1 MPIHRLA
8 LLGILPLALTACQLL
23 PPREVTPEAA
33 PTPPRLPFDE
43 PAPVETELDADLV
56 YSYLVAEVAAQ
67 RGELQLAFRHY
78 LHAAIVAGNA
88 YAAERATRIAVYLQD
103 LEGAQR
109 AARRWVALAP
119 NGQDARMSL
128 ALLLDRSGDR
138 SGALAE
144 LEALLRISAALGQD
158 GFVQIAQVL
167 GKERGGDALGLMQA
181 LTAAHPEDSHAQ
193 YGLAMVALG
202 SQSLAQ
208 AEQALIAA
216 LARQPDWAEA
226 EVLLARVRIGRG
238 DKPAAL
244 AGLSKALL
252 AQPRSL
258 PLRTTRARLL
268 VDMSDHEG
276 ALRDFRRLREQEPA
290 NPEYLYAVGML
301 AMHGEH
307 WGEAREVWQQLRS
320 QGGDHLAEASYFL
333 AQVEEMAGK
342 PELAAGLYASVGS
355 GPLRADAGLRLA
367 ALEAEQGRLAQA
379 RQRLQQLRQ
388 QVPDRAVDAYMTEA
402 RLLRRAG
409 EMAQASELLGQAVAA
424 QPDNMDLRY
433 GRAMHAARA
442 DDLATLELDL
452 NYILAR
458 DPDHVD
464 ALNALGYT
472 LADRTRRLSE
482 ASRYIRR
489 AYELEPT
496 NPAILDSMGW
506 VHYRLGDY
514 DLAIKYLRQA
524 LGDLNDPEIAAHLGE
539 VLWVTGDRAGARAV
553 WQKALTA
560 TPDSKEL
567 REVMERLE

>member
-1 MPIHRLA
+1 
-8 LLGILPLALTACQLL
+8 
-23 PPREVTPEAA
+23 
-33 PTPPRLPFDE
+33 
-43 PAPVETELDADLV
+43 
-56 YSYLVAEVAAQ
+56 
-67 RGELQLAFRHY
+67 
-78 LHAAIVAGNA
+78 
-88 YAAERATRIAVYLQD
+88 
-103 LEGAQR
+103 
-109 AARRWVALAP
+109 
-119 NGQDARMSL
+119 
-128 ALLLDRSGDR
+128 
-138 SGALAE
+138 
-144 LEALLRISAALGQD
+144 
-158 GFVQIAQVL
+158 
-167 GKERGGDALGLMQA
+167 
-181 LTAAHPEDSHAQ
+181 
-193 YGLAMVALG
+193 
-202 SQSLAQ
+202 
-208 AEQALIAA
+208 
-216 LARQPDWAEA
+216 
-226 EVLLARVRIGRG
+226 
-238 DKPAAL
+238 
-244 AGLSKALL
+244 
-252 AQPRSL
+252 
-258 PLRTTRARLL
+258 
-268 VDMSDHEG
+268 
-276 ALRDFRRLREQEPA
+276 
-290 NPEYLYAVGML
+290 
-301 AMHGEH
+301 
-307 WGEAREVWQQLRS
+307 
-320 QGGDHLAEASYFL
+320 
-333 AQVEEMAGK
+333 
-342 PELAAGLYASVGS
+342 
-355 GPLRADAGLRLA
+355 
-367 ALEAEQGRLAQA
+367 
-379 RQRLQQLRQ
+379 
-388 QVPDRAVDAYMTEA
+388 MTEA